1 MSEVNQSAKQP
12 SSRVENEYLP
22 PIQLQQQAEKAML
35 STLRIGSDAI
45 KTTSNFSAFCNSR
58 KNTSVPRTRG
68 AETQMASPAITKFAL
83 PRGLQG
89 YKKSMDKVIQSHMSL
104 NTSDDDKEAQSLKQN
119 NMNSKNGSNSKSMVD
134 LNQGL

>member
-1 MSEVNQSAKQP
+1 MSEINQSAKQN

-35 STLRIGSDAI
+35 STLRIGSDAV
-45 KTTSNFSAFCNSR
+45 KTTSNFSAFLCNSR

-68 AETQMASPAITKFAL
+68 AETEMASPSVHKYAL

-89 YKKSMDKVIQSHMSL
+89 YKKSMEKVIKSHMSL
-104 NTSDDDKEAQSLKQN
+104 NTSDDDDDEKETQSLKQN
-119 NMNSKNGSNSKSMVD
+119 KMNHKYGNNS
-134 LNQGL
+134 